1 MKMKGLKI
9 LFILIAIV
17 IVVLAAILAII
28 PIYINPIAQK
38 IVEQRVYPIFQN
50 RLKVGSVNI
59 SFFRWLIELKDVE
72 LLQPEGFGQ
81 GNLLKASSLQ
91 SSFEILPFFRNHLP
105 FNNITINKP
114 EFTVIITRDEK
125 INTDYIFSS
134 KTDNPELV
142 DALEKTV
149 TSSVQPGKESSP
161 AAAPYDSSKPFTLHI
176 NNLVVKDGTFTIY
189 NYKTR
194 SQDPTIVLTELNIE
208 IEDIVFPNTKDAKSS
223 FTITAALTS
232 SQHKAPM
239 KCTGEGLLFKKQSTL
254 TAQSKIDNIDLS
266 DYYYFY
272 PDTAVKI
279 QDGNAWV
286 TSKISIKDD
295 YLDSTHHVSVKNL
308 KLTGRDETLLGKTFL
323 GLPAA
328 GLMKVLE
335 TTNGSLEFDFQVR
348 GNFDK
353 IKVKMRE
360 KIIQQIAESL
370 AKKVGSLAGNALSTP
385 EKIKDFGFKA
395 KDELNKL
402 FNKMK

>member
-1 MKMKGLKI
+1 MKIFGFKML
-9 LFILIAIV
+9 LLLVVVFIVAVFAIV
-17 IVVLAAILAII
+17 
-28 PIYINPIAQK
+28 PFYINPIAQR
-38 IVEQRVYPIFQN
+38 IVAQRVYPIFQN
-50 RLKVGSVNI
+50 RLKIGSVNI
-59 SFFRWLIELKDVE
+59 SLFRWIIELKDVE
-72 LLQPEGFGQ
+72 LLQPEGFGK
-81 GNLLKASSLQ
+81 GNLLKAESLQ
-91 SSFEILPFFRNHLP
+91 SNFEIVPFFRNHLP
-105 FNNITINKP
+105 LNNITIIKP
-114 EFTVIITRDEK
+114 EFTIIITRDEK

-134 KTDNPELV
+134 KTDKTELV

-149 TSSVQPGKESSP
+149 TSSVQPVKESSTP
-161 AAAPYDSSKPFTLHI
+161 VAPQTSSKPFTLHI
-176 NNLVVKDGTFTIY
+176 NNLVIKDGTLTIY

-194 SQDPTIVLTELNIE
+194 SQDPTILLTELNIE

-232 SQHKAPM
+232 SRHKAPIN
-239 KCTGEGLLFKKQSTL
+239 CSGEGLLFKKQLTL

-279 QDGNAWV
+279 KDGNAWV

-295 YLDSTHHVSVKNL
+295 YLDSTHHVTVKNL

-335 TTNGSLEFDFQVR
+335 TTNGSLDFDFQVK

-353 IKVKMRE
+353 LKVKMRE
-360 KIIQQIAESL
+360 KIIQEIA
-370 AKKVGSLAGNALSTP
+370 GSVAIIGRQCPQHT
-385 EKIKDFGFKA
+385 
-395 KDELNKL
+395 
-402 FNKMK
+402 

>member
-1 MKMKGLKI
+1 MKIPGLKI
-9 LFILIAIV
+9 IFMLIAIV

-28 PIYINPIAQK
+28 PIYINPIAQR
-38 IVEQRVYPIFQN
+38 IVEQKVYPIFQN

-72 LLQPEGFGQ
+72 LQQPEGFGE
-81 GNLLKASSLQ
+81 GNLLKIASLQ
-91 SSFEILPFFRNHLP
+91 SNFEISPFFRNHLP
-105 FNNITINKP
+105 FGNIEIIKP
-114 EFTVIITRDEK
+114 EVTLIITRDEK
-125 INTDYIFSS
+125 INTDYIFPKKTGSS
-134 KTDNPELV
+134 ERGDAVEATAASSVPPAKESPAPAATD
-142 DALEKTV
+142 
-149 TSSVQPGKESSP
+149 TSSWSFSL
-161 AAAPYDSSKPFTLHI
+161 DI
-176 NNLVVKDGTFTIY
+176 NNLSIKDGILRIY

-208 IEDIVFPNTKDAKSS
+208 IEDIVFFNTKDTKSS

-232 SQHKAPM
+232 SQHKSPLN
-239 KCTGEGLLFKKQSTL
+239 CSGEGLLFKKQLTI

-286 TSKISIKDD
+286 TSKINIKDN

-308 KLTGRDETLLGKTFL
+308 KLTGRDRTLLGKTFL

-335 TTNGSLEFDFQVR
+335 ASNGSLEFDFQVR

-353 IKVKMRE
+353 IKVKLRE
-360 KIIQQIAESL
+360 KIIQQVAESL

-385 EKIKDFGFKA
+385 EKINDFGFKA

-402 FNKMK
+402 YNKMK